1 MQLWSGLLALAVGL
15 SLAELVVRK
24 WKGVCPLTQRT
35 NAARRGGELGTQ
47 VPAWSR
53 AGRCAGGEAET
64 RAESVKIEL

>member
-53 AGRCAGGEAET
+53 AGRCAGARQKRGQKA
-64 RAESVKIEL
+64 SK